1 MTRCGDTSGRPMG
14 CVGLIVVLVAA
25 TATLASAAE
34 VRPARVFSSHMVL
47 QRDQPLPVWGSG
59 PDGETVE
66 VAFAG
71 QKKSVTVADGRWEV
85 VLDPMPGDAAGRQL
99 ILTSA
104 GRTTALDDIVVGDV
118 WLASGQSNMQMA
130 LANTVGGKEASAAS
144 ADPLLRFF
152 ITPMKLGPEARSIH
166 AAWQTAAPGQTA
178 RLTAVGY
185 HFARELCRATGI
197 PIGIVQCAYGGSR
210 AESWCSPELMS
221 GEWSGYERF
230 LRNQKPEHLQAHPQV
245 IASRCYESMLFP
257 LIPFAFRGALWYQGE
272 GNSGTPAEYQQLLPA
287 MIGEFRR
294 HFRRDDMQPTPARRR
309 TSRPPCPSRWRNF
322 AACSTG
328 ISSILKPCSRLPTLT
343 TGPTRP
349 DGA

>member
-1 MTRCGDTSGRPMG
+1 
-14 CVGLIVVLVAA
+14 
-25 TATLASAAE
+25 
-34 VRPARVFSSHMVL
+34 
-47 QRDQPLPVWGSG
+47 
-59 PDGETVE
+59 
-66 VAFAG
+66 
-71 QKKSVTVADGRWEV
+71 
-85 VLDPMPGDAAGRQL
+85 
-99 ILTSA
+99 
-104 GRTTALDDIVVGDV
+104 VVGDV

-185 HFARELCRATGI
+185 HFARELRRATGI

-221 GEWSGYERF
+221 GGWSGYERF

-349 DGA
+349 AALATSKQIPDTNRARARRRPSKEGPLTGARQLGIPAVPGL